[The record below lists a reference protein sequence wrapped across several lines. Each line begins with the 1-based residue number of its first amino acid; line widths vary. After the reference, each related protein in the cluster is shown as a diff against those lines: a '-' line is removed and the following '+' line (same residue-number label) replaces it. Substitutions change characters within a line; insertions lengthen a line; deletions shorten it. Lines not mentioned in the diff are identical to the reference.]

1 VLKAFEAVAH
11 ASVPNITSDADPH
24 SAKKLR
30 VHVKISTEIIPVFSL
45 QIGDDL

>member
-1 VLKAFEAVAH
+1 LKAFEAIAH

-30 VHVKISTEIIPVFSL
+30 LNVKISSEIIAVFAL
-45 QIGDDL
+45 